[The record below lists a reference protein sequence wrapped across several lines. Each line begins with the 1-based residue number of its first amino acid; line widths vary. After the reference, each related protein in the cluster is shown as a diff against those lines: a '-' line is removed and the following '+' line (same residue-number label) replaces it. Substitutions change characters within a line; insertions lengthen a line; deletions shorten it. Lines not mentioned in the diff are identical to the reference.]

1 MIESLP
7 HFNAACNVV
16 ITTLLLCGFV
26 AIKRGERVLHQRF
39 MLSAVSVGVIFLI
52 GYVVMTVSLGHQ
64 RFPGDDWVRKL
75 FLAILLTHTFLAV
88 TVVPLILRAV
98 YLAINDRIA
107 QHRRLVTFTFPI
119 WIYVSVT
126 GLLIYWMNNH
136 LRPS

>member
-1 MIESLP
+1 MIELLP
-7 HFNAACNVV
+7 HFNAACNAV

-26 AIKRGERVLHQRF
+26 AIKRGERVSHARF

-52 GYVVMTVSLGHQ
+52 GYVVMTLAMGHQ

-75 FLAILLTHTFLAV
+75 FLAILTTHTLLAV

-98 YLAINDRIA
+98 YLAINDRVA
-107 QHRRLVTFTFPI
+107 QHRRVVAFTFPI

-126 GLLIYWMNNH
+126 GLVIYWMNNY